1 MKLSRNYLLTG
12 AFVLLA
18 VVAVLLK
25 YWDYVL
31 NPWTR
36 DGQVRADVVQVTPRV
51 SGPIVSLAVKDNQL
65 VKAGD
70 LLFQIDPR
78 SFAVSL
84 QQARAQYDKTGDS
97 YLAQEK
103 QVEAAEAQIAIAKA
117 SILQAQSGIKE
128 TASEIVKNSAEYQ
141 RQQQLLFAPIES

>member
-1 MKLSRNYLLTG
+1 MCI
-12 AFVLLA
+12 
-18 VVAVLLK
+18 
-25 YWDYVL
+25 
-31 NPWTR
+31 R
-36 DGQVRADVVQVTPRV
+36 DR
-51 SGPIVSLAVKDNQL
+51 
-65 VKAGD
+65 
-70 LLFQIDPR
+70 FQIDPR